1 MADNQHPQK
10 PAQTPKAEEAARKQ
24 ARLSQA
30 LKANMARRKGQARAR
45 AADAEEGAHTGKAQ
59 IAQQKDS

>member
-1 MADNQHPQK
+1 MADKQPPIP
-10 PAQTPKAEEAARKQ
+10 PAQTAKAAAAARKQ

-45 AADAEEGAHTGKAQ
+45 ANEGQDMTTGNAQ
-59 IAQQKDS
+59 NAPHKED

>member
-1 MADNQHPQK
+1 MADQKLPQT
-10 PAQTPKAEEAARKQ
+10 PAQKAKAEEAARKQ

-45 AADAEEGAHTGKAQ
+45 RADAQEGTQTGSAADAP
-59 IAQQKDS
+59 QKDI

>member
-1 MADNQHPQK
+1 MADKQPPISQPQS
-10 PAQTPKAEEAARKQ
+10 AKAAAAARKQ

-45 AADAEEGAHTGKAQ
+45 ANEGQDMTTGNAQ
-59 IAQQKDS
+59 NAPHKED